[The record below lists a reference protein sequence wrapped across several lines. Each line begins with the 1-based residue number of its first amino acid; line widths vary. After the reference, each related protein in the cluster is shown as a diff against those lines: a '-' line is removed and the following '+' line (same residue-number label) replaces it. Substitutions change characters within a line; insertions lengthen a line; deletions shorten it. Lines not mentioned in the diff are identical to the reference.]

1 MLKFIT
7 KRTATNNA
15 MEYFRDD
22 DLKLQTGGSKSKLV
36 KLESLE
42 NVSELLD
49 ADFLNQRTKV
59 DSK

>member
-1 MLKFIT
+1 
-7 KRTATNNA
+7 